1 MNSID
6 IDNIDAFD
14 SIAPFT
20 QSIEYQDEAEGF
32 EDLHPDFSENN
43 DLSDDIG
50 IPSSATSSEPLIFTE
65 LQDQEYRQLVQTL
78 NQEQK

>member
-20 QSIEYQDEAEGF
+20 QNIEYQDEAEGF
-32 EDLHPDFSENN
+32 EDLHPDHNN
-43 DLSDDIG
+43 LSDDIG
-50 IPSSATSSEPLIFTE
+50 IPSSATSSEPLIFNE

-78 NQEQK
+78 NQKQK